1 MEADQTVNINDGNS
15 QNFFFFT
22 PSQLRLEQSG
32 LFIYKSAPHCLNI
45 LTHCEEDL
53 FSLNFFLSKLVPL
66 HMQRLHSTYT
76 VCRASD
82 FSKL

>member
-53 FSLNFFLSKLVPL
+53 FSLNFFFVE
-66 HMQRLHSTYT
+66 
-76 VCRASD
+76 ASS
-82 FSKL
+82 FAYATSPQYIYCM